1 MILQKYTDIKLLKIH
16 STKIPHFTAYI
27 DLTTLQSMFASF
39 IKILLRIQL
48 KNCLF
53 PFHLKFTILAE
64 SSILKNLLIHCD
76 RTCHSDVVILT
87 QTLFFY
93 IIINKHWLYWIP
105 ASNLLTSSSF
115 SLHCADNSL
124 ILASMSR
131 ISPSSTSGNWP
142 CNEFNAY

>member
-1 MILQKYTDIKLLKIH
+1 M
-16 STKIPHFTAYI
+16 
-27 DLTTLQSMFASF
+27 
-39 IKILLRIQL
+39 
-48 KNCLF
+48 F

-142 CNEFNAY
+142 CNEFNAYKIHCRTNTQRTYVCCICPTVIQIHEREILWGLSDCR